1 MTNFKDLEVW
11 FVTGAQLLYGG
22 DAVIQVDA
30 HSNEMVKGLNESGNL
45 PVNVVYKGTVNSAKE
60 VTAAFKAA
68 NNDDK
73 CIGVIT
79 WMHTFS
85 PAKMWIHGLQELKKP
100 LLHFHTQFNKEI
112 PWETMD
118 MDFMNLNQS
127 AHGDREFGHMVSRMR
142 KNRKVVVGHWQDP
155 KAQAKIAVWMRVA
168 AAWADAQDMLI
179 IRFGDQM
186 NNVAVT
192 DGDKVEAELKL
203 GYHVDYCPVNDLME
217 YYDTVEDKDIEE
229 LVGQYFA
236 EYDHVP
242 ELEDKKT
249 EAYTKVWNSAKAEI
263 AIRRILKD
271 KGAKA
276 FTTNFDDLG
285 NFDQIPGLASQRLM
299 AEGYGFG
306 AEGDW
311 KTAALYR
318 TMWFMSQGMPNG
330 CSFLEDYTLNFDGE
344 KSAILQAHM
353 LEVCPLISEH
363 KPKLEVHPLSIA
375 IDSEPARLLFTSK
388 PGEGVPATIVDMG
401 NRFRLIVNKVDCIKS
416 KPLPNLPVASALWI
430 PQPNLEIGAAAWI
443 LAGGT
448 HHTSFSYDL
457 TVEYMEDYADIAG
470 IELVVIDKDTTISSF
485 KKELQY
491 NDLYYMLNR
500 ALQA

>member
-45 PVNVVYKGTVNSAKE
+45 PVKVVYKGTVNSAKE

-155 KAQAKIAVWMRVA
+155 KAQAKIAIWMRVA

-217 YYDTVEDKDIEE
+217 YYNSVEDKDTLE
-229 LVGQYFA
+229 LVGKYFA
-236 EYDHVP
+236 EYDHAP
-242 ELEDKKT
+242 ELEDKST
-249 EAYTKVWNSAKAEI
+249 EAYAKVWNSAKAEI

-299 AEGYGFG
+299 TEGYGFG

-318 TMWFMSQGMPNG
+318 TMWYMSQGMPKG

-344 KSAILQAHM
+344 RSAILQAHM
-353 LEVCPLISEH
+353 LEVCPLIAEH
-363 KPKLEVHPLSIA
+363 KPKLEVHRLSIG
-375 IDSEPARLLFTSK
+375 IDSETARLVFTSK
-388 PGEGVPATIVDMG
+388 PGEGVAATIVDMG

-500 ALQA
+500 ALQS

>member
-22 DAVIQVDA
+22 DAVIQVDT

-45 PVNVVYKGTVNSAKE
+45 PVKVVYKGTVNSAKE

-155 KAQAKIAVWMRVA
+155 KAQAKIAIWMRVA

-217 YYDTVEDKDIEE
+217 YYNSVEDKDTLE
-229 LVGQYFA
+229 LVGKYFA
-236 EYDHVP
+236 EYDHAP
-242 ELEDKKT
+242 ELEDKST
-249 EAYTKVWNSAKAEI
+249 EAYAKVWNSAKAEI

-299 AEGYGFG
+299 TEGYGFG

-318 TMWFMSQGMPNG
+318 TMWYMSQGMPKG

-344 KSAILQAHM
+344 RSAILQAHM
-353 LEVCPLISEH
+353 LEVCPLIAEH
-363 KPKLEVHPLSIA
+363 KPKLEVHRLSIG
-375 IDSEPARLLFTSK
+375 IDSETARLVFTSK
-388 PGEGVPATIVDMG
+388 PGEGVAATIVDMG

>member
-1 MTNFKDLEVW
+1 MNTFEQYEVW

-22 DAVIQVDA
+22 DAVIAVDA
-30 HSNEMVKGLNESGNL
+30 HSNEMVKGLNDSGKL
-45 PVNVVYKGTVNSAKE
+45 PVKVVYKGTVNSSKE
-60 VTAAFKAA
+60 VTATFKAA

-127 AHGDREFGHMVSRMR
+127 AHGDREFGHIVTRMR
-142 KNRKVVVGHWQDP
+142 KNRKVVVGHWQDE
-155 KAQAKIAVWMRVA
+155 KAQNQIAAWMRVA

-192 DGDKVEAELKL
+192 DGDKVSAEQVL
-203 GYHVDYCPVNDLME
+203 GYHVDYYPINDVMT
-217 YYDTVEDKDIEE
+217 YYNAVSDEDVKA
-229 LVGQYFA
+229 LVA
-236 EYDHVP
+236 EYFKLYDHAP
-242 ELEDKKT
+242 ELEDART

-263 AIRRILKD
+263 AIRRVLKD
-271 KGAKA
+271 TGAKG
-276 FTTNFDDLG
+276 FTTNFNDLG
-285 NFDQIPGLASQRLM
+285 DFDQIPGLASQRLM

-318 TMWFMSQGMPNG
+318 TTWVMSQGMPKG
-330 CSFLEDYTLNFDGE
+330 VLLPRRLYAELRRRKERHPAGTHVGSLSTDCRTEAETG
-344 KSAILQAHM
+344 SA
-353 LEVCPLISEH
+353 PSEH
-363 KPKLEVHPLSIA
+363 RYRQRNSPPGIYQQ
-375 IDSEPARLLFTSK
+375 AR
-388 PGEGVPATIVDMG
+388 
-401 NRFRLIVNKVDCIKS
+401 
-416 KPLPNLPVASALWI
+416 
-430 PQPNLEIGAAAWI
+430 
-443 LAGGT
+443 
-448 HHTSFSYDL
+448 
-457 TVEYMEDYADIAG
+457 
-470 IELVVIDKDTTISSF
+470 
-485 KKELQY
+485 
-491 NDLYYMLNR
+491 
-500 ALQA
+500 